1 MVSLWKLLSENVLN
15 NKIIQTKRKKS
26 LPTPKDS
33 IRNYDFCRN
42 YILITSDLI
51 KILNSKIRKK
61 LIRVSLSGL
70 IRFSIFEIYWII
82 LLTFRWV
89 SELVFNLNAVGI
101 LHLEFVINNDF
112 LQWFMIK
119 MRLKIL
125 ALDLKLKLV
134 ESLPTALGLEKNDFY
149 WKDTNHD

>member
-51 KILNSKIRKK
+51 KILNSNIRKK

-70 IRFSIFEIYWII
+70 IRFSIFEIYWKI
-82 LLTFRWV
+82 LLRFRWV
-89 SELVFNLNAVGI
+89 SESVFSLNAVGI
-101 LHLEFVINNDF
+101 LYFEFFINDF

-149 WKDTNHD
+149 RKDTNHD